1 MPMRAPAS
9 RRDVAPPG
17 AEKPVYPILNRFV
30 PRKVERR
37 ERGRASTS
45 LGTNGGWGFTDR
57 CRRQQALAG
66 RRSRRFVQRSRT
78 RAAVLAA

>member
-1 MPMRAPAS
+1 MPMHAPAS
-9 RRDVAPPG
+9 RRDVAPG

-30 PRKVERR
+30 PSEVKGRDC
-37 ERGRASTS
+37 GRASTS
-45 LGTNGGWGFTDR
+45 LDTNGGWGFTYR